1 MIYTKEITKDIV
13 TAMTMHR
20 KAGKSVEDAST
31 RVATMLKKRHGKNY
45 KWTGVRSK
53 YYEMTKTKSTKTK
66 STSTKPPANKGVREM
81 LMDLTKDAQHITIQ
95 VNGREVT
102 AIFK

>member
-1 MIYTKEITKDIV
+1 MKYTKEIKKDIV

-20 KAGKSVEDAST
+20 KAGKSIEDAST

-53 YYEMTKTKSTKTK
+53 YYEMSKPKVTKTKSTN
-66 STSTKPPANKGVREM
+66 SKPPTNQGVREM
-81 LMDLTKDAQHITIQ
+81 LMNLTKDSQDITIQ